1 MAAYQRLWLNYM
13 SEFRGGLARER
24 LMFDG
29 IVGWP
34 AEVAA
39 RYAANG
45 YWQGVAI
52 GDVFDQSSRN
62 HGESEAVVDGQRR
75 VNYREL
81 GLLVD
86 RLALHFASRGICSGR
101 PVVFQLPN
109 SLECIAAYFACLK
122 VGAIPIA
129 CLPAHRHSEIE
140 HVARFTDAYAWL
152 IPSEYR
158 GFDFVAMADELHTN
172 LPAMREIIVAGGRCG
187 RGMTLLSDLAGDP
200 IEQRRAR
207 SSLGRLKPRPEF
219 PAVFQLSGGSTG
231 LPKLIPRTHNDYLY
245 NSYLLAAK
253 SGFDA
258 DGTAL
263 IAIPMMH
270 NFPLAGA
277 VQPGL
282 LAGAKIVLA
291 QGTEPETVGELIASE
306 RITWLCAVPAMVV
319 NWLNAPHFR
328 RADLSSLKSLAV
340 GGARLNPEPARR
352 VVKEIGP
359 VLTQVYG
366 MAEGLCCTTRQ
377 DDPEEVIVETQGRP
391 VSEADEFKIVD
402 DQSREVAPGE
412 LGELI
417 TRGPYT
423 IRGYYKA
430 PQHNRASF
438 TADGFYRTGDMVRLH
453 RSGNFIVEGRNKDL
467 INRGGE
473 KISAEEIENLILTHP
488 AVLNT
493 AVVAMP
499 DPVMG
504 ERACAY
510 VVLKK
515 GASLDFAQLCRFL
528 EQKRIARFK
537 LPERL
542 ELIEALPTTAVG
554 KISKKDLREDIK
566 RKLRQPQSRST

>member
-1 MAAYQRLWLNYM
+1 
-13 SEFRGGLARER
+13 
-24 LMFDG
+24 MFDG
-29 IVGWP
+29 MVGWP
-34 AEVAA
+34 AEAAA
-39 RYAANG
+39 RYAAKG

-52 GDVFDQSSRN
+52 GDVFDQSVRSHAER
-62 HGESEAVVDGQRR
+62 EAVIDGPRR
-75 VNYREL
+75 TNYREL

-86 RLALHFASRGICSGR
+86 RLALHFAERGICGGR
-101 PVVFQLPN
+101 PVIFQLAN
-109 SLECIAAYFACLK
+109 SLECTAAYFACLK
-122 VGAIPIA
+122 TGAIPIA
-129 CLPAHRHSEIE
+129 CMPAHRHTEIE
-140 HVARFTDAYAWL
+140 HLARFTEAYAWL
-152 IPSEYR
+152 IPSQYR
-158 GFDFVAMADELHTN
+158 GFDFVTMADELRAN
-172 LPAMREIIVAGGRCG
+172 LPAMREIIVAGGSCG
-187 RGMTLLSDLAGDP
+187 RGMTLLGDLAADP
-200 IEQRRAR
+200 IEERRAR
-207 SSLGRLKPRPEF
+207 SSLSRLKPRPEF
-219 PAVFQLSGGSTG
+219 PAIFQLSGGSTG
-231 LPKLIPRTHNDYLY
+231 LPKVIPRTHNDYLY

-258 DGTAL
+258 CGAAL
-263 IAIPMMH
+263 VAIPMMH

-282 LAGAKIVLA
+282 LTGAKIVLA
-291 QGTEPETVGELIASE
+291 QGTEPETVCGLIAGE
-306 RITWLCAVPAMVV
+306 RITWLCAVPAMVI
-319 NWLNAPHFR
+319 NWLNAPGFR
-328 RADLSSLKSLAV
+328 HSELSSLKSLAV
-340 GGARLNPEPARR
+340 GGARLNPESARR
-352 VVKEIGP
+352 VLAEIGP

-366 MAEGLCCTTRQ
+366 MAEGLCCTTRP

-402 DQSREVAPGE
+402 DQSNEVAPGE

-430 PQHNRASF
+430 PEHNRTAF
-438 TADGFYRTGDMVRLH
+438 TPDGFYRTGDMVRLH
-453 RSGNFIVEGRNKDL
+453 PSGNFVVEGRNKDL

-473 KISAEEIENLILTHP
+473 KISAEEIENLIITHP

-510 VVLKK
+510 VVLRQ
-515 GASLDFAQLCRFL
+515 GASLDFAQLCGFL

-542 ELIEALPTTAVG
+542 ELIEILPVTAVG

-566 RKLRQPQSRST
+566 RKLQQQHSRPV

>member
-1 MAAYQRLWLNYM
+1 MV
-13 SEFRGGLARER
+13 
-24 LMFDG
+24 DG
-29 IVGWP
+29 MVGWP
-34 AEVAA
+34 AEAA
-39 RYAANG
+39 VRYAAKG
-45 YWQGVAI
+45 YWQGVTI
-52 GDVFDQSSRN
+52 GDVFDHSVRR
-62 HGESEAVVDGQRR
+62 HAEREAVIDGQRR
-75 VNYREL
+75 VKYWEL
-81 GLLVD
+81 GLLVE
-86 RLALHFASRGICSGR
+86 RLALHFAERGICGGR
-101 PVVFQLPN
+101 PVVFQLAN
-109 SLECIAAYFACLK
+109 SLECTAAYFACLK
-122 VGAIPIA
+122 IGAVPIA

-140 HVARFTDAYAWL
+140 HLARFTEAYAWL

-158 GFDFVAMADELHTN
+158 GFDFVAMADELRAN

-187 RGMTLLSDLAGDP
+187 RGMTSLIDLAEDP

-207 SSLGRLKPRPEF
+207 SSLERLKPQPEF

-231 LPKLIPRTHNDYLY
+231 LPKVIPRTHNDYLY
-245 NSYLLAAK
+245 NSYLLAAE

-258 DGTAL
+258 DGIAL

-282 LAGAKIVLA
+282 LNGGKIVLA
-291 QGTEPETVGELIASE
+291 QGTEPEMVCDLIAGE

-319 NWLNAPHFR
+319 NWLNTPGFR
-328 RADLSSLKSLAV
+328 HVDLSSLTSLAV

-352 VVKEIGP
+352 VLEEIGP

-366 MAEGLCCTTRQ
+366 MAEGLCCTTRR

-391 VSEADEFKIVD
+391 ISEADEFKIVD
-402 DQSREVAPGE
+402 DQSKEVGPGE

-430 PQHNRASF
+430 KEHNRTAF
-438 TADGFYRTGDMVRLH
+438 TPDGFYRTGDMVRLH
-453 RSGNFIVEGRNKDL
+453 PSGNFMVEGRNKDL

-473 KISAEEIENLILTHP
+473 KISAEEIENLIITHP

-510 VVLKK
+510 VVLRK
-515 GASLDFAQLCRFL
+515 GASLDLARLSGFL
-528 EQKRIARFK
+528 QQKRIARFK

-554 KISKKDLREDIK
+554 KISKKDLREDIQQ
-566 RKLRQPQSRST
+566 KLQQQRSRLT

>member
-1 MAAYQRLWLNYM
+1 
-13 SEFRGGLARER
+13 
-24 LMFDG
+24 MFDG
-29 IVGWP
+29 MVTWP
-34 AEVAA
+34 ADLATKYV
-39 RYAANG
+39 ANG
-45 YWQGVAI
+45 YWQQALI
-52 GDVFDQSSRN
+52 GDVFDHSVRI
-62 HGESEAVVDGQRR
+62 HAEREAVVDAARR
-75 VNYREL
+75 ITYREL
-81 GLLVD
+81 GMIVE
-86 RLALHFASRGICSGR
+86 RLALHFAERGICGGR

-109 SLECIAAYFACLK
+109 SVECISAYFACLK

-129 CLPAHRHSEIE
+129 SLPAHRHFEIE
-140 HVARFTDAYAWL
+140 HLARFTGAYAWL
-152 IPSEYR
+152 IPSDYR
-158 GFDFVAMADELHTN
+158 GFDFVAMADEVRSSLT
-172 LPAMREIIVAGGRCG
+172 AIREIIVAGGRCT
-187 RGMTLLSDLAGDP
+187 RGMIQLADLINDR
-200 IEQRRAR
+200 IEERRAP
-207 SSLGRLKPRPEF
+207 SALDRLRPRPEM

-231 LPKLIPRTHNDYLY
+231 LPKVIPRTHNDYLY
-245 NSYLLAAK
+245 NSYLLASK
-253 SGFDA
+253 SGFDTG
-258 DGTAL
+258 GTAL
-263 IAIPMMH
+263 VAIPMMH

-282 LAGAKIVLA
+282 LTGGKIVLA
-291 QGTEPETVGELIASE
+291 QGTEPETICGLIAGE
-306 RITWLCAVPAMVV
+306 RITWICAVPAMVV
-319 NWLNAPHFR
+319 NWLNTPGFR

-352 VVKEIGP
+352 VLSEIGP

-366 MAEGLCCTTRQ
+366 MAEGLCCSTRR

-391 VSEADEFKIVD
+391 VSEADEVKIVD
-402 DQSREVAPGE
+402 DQLNQVPPGE

-430 PQHNRASF
+430 TEHNRTSF
-438 TADGFYRTGDMVRLH
+438 TSDGFYRTGDMVRLH

-473 KISAEEIENLILTHP
+473 KISAEEIENLIITHP

-499 DPVMG
+499 DRVMG

-510 VVLKK
+510 AVLRP
-515 GASLDFAQLCRFL
+515 GANLDFAQLRAFL
-528 EQKRIARFK
+528 EQHRIARFK

-542 ELIEALPTTAVG
+542 EIVESLPTTAVG

-566 RKLRQPQSRST
+566 RKVMEDNTGTR

>member
-1 MAAYQRLWLNYM
+1 VFEGM
-13 SEFRGGLARER
+13 
-24 LMFDG
+24 
-29 IVGWP
+29 VGWP

-39 RYAANG
+39 RYTAKG
-45 YWQGVAI
+45 YWQGIAI
-52 GDVFDQSSRN
+52 GDVFDQSVRN
-62 HGESEAVVDGQRR
+62 HAEREAVIDGPRR
-75 VNYREL
+75 TNYREL

-86 RLALHFASRGICSGR
+86 RIALHFAERGICGGR
-101 PVVFQLPN
+101 PVVFQLTN
-109 SLECIAAYFACLK
+109 SLECTAAYFACLK
-122 VGAIPIA
+122 TGAIPIA
-129 CLPAHRHSEIE
+129 CLPAHRHTEIE
-140 HVARFTDAYAWL
+140 HLARFTEAYAWL
-152 IPSEYR
+152 IPSQYR
-158 GFDFVAMADELHTN
+158 GFDFVTMADELRAN
-172 LPAMREIIVAGGRCG
+172 LPAMREIIVAGGRYG
-187 RGMTLLSDLAGDP
+187 RGMTLLSDLAADP
-200 IEQRRAR
+200 IEERYSR

-231 LPKLIPRTHNDYLY
+231 LPKVIPRTHNDYLY
-245 NSYLLAAK
+245 NSYLLSAK

-258 DGTAL
+258 YGAAL

-282 LAGAKIVLA
+282 LFGSKIVLA
-291 QGTEPETVGELIASE
+291 QGTEPETVCDLIAGE

-319 NWLNAPHFR
+319 NWLNAPGFR
-328 RADLSSLKSLAV
+328 RSDLSSLKSLAV

-352 VVKEIGP
+352 VLEEIGP

-366 MAEGLCCTTRQ
+366 MAEGLCCTTRP
-377 DDPEEVIVETQGRP
+377 DDPEEVVVETQGRP

-402 DQSREVAPGE
+402 DQSNEVAPSE

-430 PQHNRASF
+430 HEHNRTAF
-438 TADGFYRTGDMVRLH
+438 TPDGFYRTGDMVRLH
-453 RSGNFIVEGRNKDL
+453 PSGNFIVEGRSKDL

-473 KISAEEIENLILTHP
+473 KISAEEIENLIITHP

-542 ELIEALPTTAVG
+542 ELIEALPATAVG

-566 RKLRQPQSRST
+566 RKLQQQRSCLV

>member
-1 MAAYQRLWLNYM
+1 MV
-13 SEFRGGLARER
+13 
-24 LMFDG
+24 DG
-29 IVGWP
+29 MVGWP
-34 AEVAA
+34 AEAA
-39 RYAANG
+39 VRYAAKG
-45 YWQGVAI
+45 YWQGVTI
-52 GDVFDQSSRN
+52 GDVFDHSVRR
-62 HGESEAVVDGQRR
+62 HAEREAVIDGQRR
-75 VNYREL
+75 VKYREL
-81 GLLVD
+81 GLLVE
-86 RLALHFASRGICSGR
+86 RLALHFAERGICGGR
-101 PVVFQLPN
+101 PVVFQLAN
-109 SLECIAAYFACLK
+109 SLECTAAYFACLK
-122 VGAIPIA
+122 IGAVPIA

-140 HVARFTDAYAWL
+140 HLARFTEAYAWL

-158 GFDFVAMADELHTN
+158 GFDFVAMADELRAN

-187 RGMTLLSDLAGDP
+187 RGMTSLIDLAEDP

-207 SSLGRLKPRPEF
+207 SSLERLKPQPEL

-231 LPKLIPRTHNDYLY
+231 LPKVIPRTHNDYLY
-245 NSYLLAAK
+245 NSYLLAAE

-258 DGTAL
+258 DGIAL

-277 VQPGL
+277 VQPGIL
-282 LAGAKIVLA
+282 NGGKIVLA
-291 QGTEPETVGELIASE
+291 QGTEPETVCDLIAGE

-319 NWLNAPHFR
+319 NWLNTPGFR
-328 RADLSSLKSLAV
+328 HMDLSSLTSLAV

-352 VVKEIGP
+352 VLEEIGP

-366 MAEGLCCTTRQ
+366 MAEGLCCATRR

-391 VSEADEFKIVD
+391 ISEADEFKIVD
-402 DQSREVAPGE
+402 DQSKEVGPGE

-430 PQHNRASF
+430 KEHNRTAF
-438 TADGFYRTGDMVRLH
+438 TPDGFYRTGDMVRLH
-453 RSGNFIVEGRNKDL
+453 PSGNFMVEGRNKDL

-473 KISAEEIENLILTHP
+473 KISAEEIENLIITHP

-510 VVLKK
+510 VVLRK
-515 GASLDFAQLCRFL
+515 GASLDLALLSGFL
-528 EQKRIARFK
+528 QQKRIARFK

-554 KISKKDLREDIK
+554 KISKKDLREDIQQ
-566 RKLRQPQSRST
+566 KLQQQRSR

>member
-1 MAAYQRLWLNYM
+1 MV
-13 SEFRGGLARER
+13 
-24 LMFDG
+24 DG
-29 IVGWP
+29 MVGWP
-34 AEVAA
+34 AEAA
-39 RYAANG
+39 VRYAAKG
-45 YWQGVAI
+45 YWQGVTI
-52 GDVFDQSSRN
+52 GDVFDHSVRR
-62 HGESEAVVDGQRR
+62 HAEREAVIDGQRR
-75 VNYREL
+75 VKYREL
-81 GLLVD
+81 GLLVE
-86 RLALHFASRGICSGR
+86 RLALHFAERGICGGR
-101 PVVFQLPN
+101 PVVFQLAN
-109 SLECIAAYFACLK
+109 SLECTAAYFACLK
-122 VGAIPIA
+122 IGAVPIA

-140 HVARFTDAYAWL
+140 HLARFTEAYAWL

-158 GFDFVAMADELHTN
+158 GFDFVAMADELRAN

-187 RGMTLLSDLAGDP
+187 RGMTSLIDLAEDP

-207 SSLGRLKPRPEF
+207 SSLERLKPQPEF

-231 LPKLIPRTHNDYLY
+231 LPKVIPRTHNDYLY
-245 NSYLLAAK
+245 NSYLLAAE

-258 DGTAL
+258 DGIAL

-282 LAGAKIVLA
+282 LNGGKIVLA
-291 QGTEPETVGELIASE
+291 QGTEPEMVCDLIAGE

-319 NWLNAPHFR
+319 NWLNTPGFR
-328 RADLSSLKSLAV
+328 HVDLSSLTSLAV

-352 VVKEIGP
+352 VLEEIGP

-366 MAEGLCCTTRQ
+366 MAEGLCCTTRR

-391 VSEADEFKIVD
+391 ISEADEFKIVD
-402 DQSREVAPGE
+402 DQSKEVGPGE

-430 PQHNRASF
+430 KEHNRTAF
-438 TADGFYRTGDMVRLH
+438 TPDGFYRTGDMVRLH
-453 RSGNFIVEGRNKDL
+453 PSGNFMVEGRNKDL

-473 KISAEEIENLILTHP
+473 KISAEEIENLIITHP

-510 VVLKK
+510 VVLRE
-515 GASLDFAQLCRFL
+515 GASLDLARLSGFL
-528 EQKRIARFK
+528 QQKRIARFK

-554 KISKKDLREDIK
+554 KISKKDLREDIQQ
-566 RKLRQPQSRST
+566 KLQQQRSPLT